1 MSARRA
7 VIVDVCRSAFGRGR
21 ENGAL
26 AGLHPVDLYAEVI
39 ASLVERRGIDP
50 VLIEDVITGCVIQ
63 VAEQAGNIG
72 RQAALA
78 AGLPESVPAVTLDR
92 KCGSAQQAIDFAAQG
107 VIAGAYDVVIAGGV
121 EMMGTVPM
129 RINRMGKD
137 SEGPRFKARYP
148 QGLIHQGISA
158 DLIAARYGLTRDAQD
173 AYALRSNQRAAAD
186 AAEPAAHAG
195 GTARDIVALEVPQA
209 EGGSRLVSR
218 DEGIRGDTSFEKLQ
232 SLKTPFED
240 AAMAARFPEIRWS
253 VTAGNASQVSDGAA
267 ALLICEEQ
275 TAIRLGLAPRAAI
288 THFAVSGDDPLMML
302 TGVIPATRKL
312 LQRAGLRIDEID
324 AFEVNEAFASV
335 VLAWQQAVGADPERV
350 NVFGGAIAIG
360 HPVGASGGRLMAN
373 LLRVLEAKQGRYG
386 LQTMCESGGMANAT
400 LIERI

>member
-39 ASLVERRGIDP
+39 ASLVGRTGIDP
-50 VLIEDVITGCVIQ
+50 ALIEDVITGCVIQ

-186 AAEPAAHAG
+186 AAEPSRHAG
-195 GTARDIVALEVPQA
+195 GTARDIVAVDVPQA
-209 EGGSRLVSR
+209 DGGSRQVSR

-267 ALLICEEQ
+267 ALLICEER
-275 TAIRLGLAPRAAI
+275 TAQRLGLTPRAAI

-302 TGVIPATRKL
+302 TGVIPATQKL
-312 LQRAGLRIDEID
+312 LTRAGLTIDAID